1 MYAQMLRSR
10 SQPAPT
16 GAVLGDHEQPMQFG
30 WIQTLVEHDS
40 DAALS
45 LLPGWIG
52 IE

>member
-1 MYAQMLRSR
+1 M
-10 SQPAPT
+10 
-16 GAVLGDHEQPMQFG
+16 GAVLGEHEQPMQFG

>member
-10 SQPAPT
+10 LQPAPT

-30 WIQTLVEHDS
+30 WIQTVVEYDS
-40 DAALS
+40 ELALS
-45 LLPGWIG
+45 LLPGLIG